1 MARQILENSSWHGLN
16 DAGKVVMITLLM
28 LANHKDKNWY
38 NPLTKEQVLIKR
50 GQCVTGRKSL
60 AKRCSIGERSV
71 RTALTLLKTTNFLTI
86 QPTNK
91 FSIITIMNYEHY
103 QNPKNYTDQV
113 SDQQSDQQA
122 TSKRPASDHKQQCN
136 NEKNENISYVDWE
149 QSTLTLWNSFCEKHP
164 TLTKIREVSDK
175 RRQHLKKRFERESFR
190 GFAKIL
196 AAILEQPFLMGE
208 NDRKWKLSFD
218 WLIENDTN
226 YLKVLE
232 LRYKDKIDKDIKTAN
247 PDCQICA
254 GTGWDETGEGKTIC
268 HCRLRK

>member
-1 MARQILENSSWHGLN
+1 MEYIHIKNLEKYHPGYTDRELKW
-16 DAGKVVMITLLM
+16 GKIYFTIVQGDSEFELIDNEIDKWRFIAMVCLELEAKKPLPNIDTYWIKKFNLKKRSMSLTL
-28 LANHKDKNWY
+28 
-38 NPLTKEQVLIKR
+38 QVL
-50 GQCVTGRKSL
+50 QNFTEVVTGEEQLPCIEK
-60 AKRCSIGERSV
+60 
-71 RTALTLLKTTNFLTI
+71 
-86 QPTNK
+86 NK
-91 FSIITIMNYEHY
+91 MYREEVKN
-103 QNPKNYTDQV
+103 KNYSGFEET
-113 SDQQSDQQA
+113 
-122 TSKRPASDHKQQCN
+122 
-136 NEKNENISYVDWE
+136 I
-149 QSTLTLWNSFCEKHP
+149 LTLWNSFCEKHP

-254 GTGWDETGEGKTIC
+254 GTGWDETEGKTVC
-268 HCRLRK
+268 RCRLRK